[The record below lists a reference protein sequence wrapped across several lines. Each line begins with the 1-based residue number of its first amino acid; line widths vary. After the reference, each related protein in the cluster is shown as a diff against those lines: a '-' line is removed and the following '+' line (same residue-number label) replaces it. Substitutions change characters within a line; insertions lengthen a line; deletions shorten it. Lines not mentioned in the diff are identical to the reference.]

1 MASDTPQQKGEIA
14 MLTRGNRHP
23 AADTMRSSR
32 SIGSHLVLY
41 WLCMAL
47 ATLSAALFLLSVTGV
62 LSRTARQ
69 FGETTALQQKNTAAL
84 FTAQMD
90 ALTARGIELSETV
103 SGELEGFLARR
114 NLPFDALND
123 DPALIAEL
131 EKNLIPALKTAM
143 EGSTCSGVYFCLDA
157 TANTSLPDAENHRM
171 GVYLRYSSLRS
182 IPPSGN
188 TAYFRGTVDAAR
200 ESGLQ
205 LHNRWNPELDTSLI
219 PGYRQV
225 MAWTGDRLSGGCLWT
240 ERVPLLDTWENVTLL
255 CVPVRDGNGTVRG
268 ICGMELSDLY
278 FSLSHSVV
286 SSSYGSFIMLLAPIN
301 GDTLLLDKAMLG
313 STEGTNLSASGTMKI
328 KEGRDYDT
336 FTWNGTTYLGK
347 YQVVPGRL
355 ADGYPLAAVTLIPES
370 GYCHRAQTARIGWVF
385 GSLGFL
391 AGLLVLAAALSRRFA
406 MPIARGFEAARNCE
420 QDWKPTGIR
429 EIDELTA
436 YFHDQ
441 LRESRPEDALPRQVE
456 SLVSELIDRAKGLTS
471 SERVILRYYAEGYA
485 VKDISGLLF
494 ISVGTV
500 KGHNS
505 HIYSKLGVDSYDSLK
520 AYLDILRRCERL
532 EELLQGGGK

>member
-1 MASDTPQQKGEIA
+1 
-14 MLTRGNRHP
+14 MLTRRNRHS
-23 AADTMRSSR
+23 AADTERSR
-32 SIGSHLVLY
+32 SIGSRLALY

-47 ATLSAALFLLSVTGV
+47 ATLSAALFLLSITGV

-84 FTAQMD
+84 FSSQMD
-90 ALTARGIELSETV
+90 ALTARGIELSETI
-103 SGELEGFLARR
+103 SGELESFLARR

-123 DPALIAEL
+123 NPALIAEL
-131 EKNLIPALKTAM
+131 ETALVPALKTAM
-143 EGSTCSGVYFCLDA
+143 EGSTCSGVYFCLAA
-157 TANTSLPDAENHRM
+157 TANTSLPDAETHRM

-182 IPPSGN
+182 VPPSGN
-188 TAYFRGTVDAAR
+188 TAYFRGAVDAAR
-200 ESGLQ
+200 ENGLQ
-205 LHNRWNPELDTSLI
+205 LHNRWNPELNTTLI

-240 ERVPLLDTWENVTLL
+240 ERVPLLDTWESVTLL
-255 CVPVRDGNGTVRG
+255 CVPVRDDAGHVRG

-286 SSSYGSFIMLLAPIN
+286 SSPYGSFVMLLAPMN

-313 STEGTNLSASGTMKI
+313 STEGTNLFPSGTMTI

-347 YQVVPGRL
+347 HQVVPGRL
-355 ADGYPLAAVTLIPES
+355 ADGYPLAAVTLVPES
-370 GYCHRAQTARIGWVF
+370 GYRHHAHAARISWAL
-385 GSLGFL
+385 GSLAFL
-391 AGLLVLAAALSRRFA
+391 AAMLALTAVLARRFA
-406 MPIARGFEAARNCE
+406 MPITQGFEAARSCE

-436 YFHDQ
+436 YFHGQ

-456 SLVSELIDRAKGLTS
+456 DLVSKLIDRAKGLTS
-471 SERVILRYYAEGYA
+471 SERVILRYYAEGYT
-485 VKDISGLLF
+485 VKEIPELLF
-494 ISVGTV
+494 ISAGTV

-505 HIYSKLGVDSYDSLK
+505 HIYSKLGVDSYDALK
-520 AYLDILRRCERL
+520 AYLDVLKRCGRL
-532 EELLQGGGK
+532 EELLQGKS